1 VQIELSF
8 PMTAW
13 RIAGHAVLLA
23 VISLPS
29 SEMLCAPV
37 VAQTPAVEAE
47 SAVDFN
53 NDLMPI
59 FTRFGCNSG
68 PCHGKSRGQG
78 GFQLSLLGFDP
89 DFDFDAIVKEGRGR
103 RVFPGAASHSLLL
116 QKPTGATPHGGGRRL
131 AEQTP
136 EYQLLVSWIQQGM
149 PRKAPDAPQ
158 LHKVT
163 VAPDSLLLANGESRQ
178 LTVTAHY
185 SDGTTRDVTRLTQFQ
200 SNESPVVAV
209 DEAGRVEAGMITG
222 EAAIMG
228 RYMGQ
233 IAVCM
238 VSVPMA
244 GEVPAEFYA
253 GLPRR
258 NPIDDLVW
266 KKLERLAITPSEVC
280 DDHTFLRRAATD
292 ICGRVPTPEEVEL
305 FLADTSPDKRA
316 ALVDRLLLE
325 PDFADHWA
333 NKWVDLLRPNPYHV
347 GIKTVLNYDRW
358 IRQSFRERRPWNQ
371 FVHELISSKGSTW
384 RDGAVT
390 MYRDRRTPEEIT
402 TLVSQLFIGVRLECA
417 KCHHHPFEV
426 WGQDDFYSFAAY
438 FAKIGRKGTG
448 ISAPISGSEEF
459 FFAGRSGEVRHPITR
474 AVMTPKPLFGTA
486 TVTEETEDPR
496 EVLADW
502 ITSPDNHLFAQVM
515 ANRVWADLMGRG
527 LVEPVDDFR
536 ATNPPSNPELMKLLG
551 DYFRDQQYSL
561 TELVR
566 FIARSHVYQL
576 SSLPSDRNLA
586 DTRYFSR
593 HYRHRLR
600 AEVLLDA
607 FTQISGVPQKF
618 DAMPPGTTARQIWTH
633 RTESLFLDT
642 FGRPDPN
649 QDPPCERTTD
659 STVVQSL
666 HLMNSEQLHRDL
678 TSDGGTAARMAA
690 SEMEPVPLVTQIY
703 RLVYSRNPTEDESSF
718 AVGLL
723 TAEGAN
729 RRQVI
734 EDLMWAMLNSPE
746 FVLQD

>member
-1 VQIELSF
+1 
-8 PMTAW
+8 
-13 RIAGHAVLLA
+13 
-23 VISLPS
+23 
-29 SEMLCAPV
+29 
-37 VAQTPAVEAE
+37 
-47 SAVDFN
+47 
-53 NDLMPI
+53 
-59 FTRFGCNSG
+59 
-68 PCHGKSRGQG
+68 
-78 GFQLSLLGFDP
+78 
-89 DFDFDAIVKEGRGR
+89 
-103 RVFPGAASHSLLL
+103 
-116 QKPTGATPHGGGRRL
+116 
-131 AEQTP
+131 
-136 EYQLLVSWIQQGM
+136 
-149 PRKAPDAPQ
+149 
-158 LHKVT
+158 
-163 VAPDSLLLANGESRQ
+163 
-178 LTVTAHY
+178 
-185 SDGTTRDVTRLTQFQ
+185 
-200 SNESPVVAV
+200 
-209 DEAGRVEAGMITG
+209 
-222 EAAIMG
+222 
-228 RYMGQ
+228 
-233 IAVCM
+233 
-238 VSVPMA
+238 
-244 GEVPAEFYA
+244 
-253 GLPRR
+253 
-258 NPIDDLVW
+258 
-266 KKLERLAITPSEVC
+266 
-280 DDHTFLRRAATD
+280 
-292 ICGRVPTPEEVEL
+292 
-305 FLADTSPDKRA
+305 
-316 ALVDRLLLE
+316 
-325 PDFADHWA
+325 
-333 NKWVDLLRPNPYHV
+333 
-347 GIKTVLNYDRW
+347 
-358 IRQSFRERRPWNQ
+358 
-371 FVHELISSKGSTW
+371 
-384 RDGAVT
+384 

-459 FFAGRSGEVRHPITR
+459 FFAGKSGEVRHPITR

-502 ITSPDNHLFAQVM
+502 ITSPDNHLFSQVM

-703 RLVYSRNPTEDESSF
+703 QLVYSRNPTEDESSF